1 VKTYKNVT
9 NWLLSLSHTSQEN
22 VRCVMGYIVNI
33 TVILDAIF
41 GTTGG
46 NVTEN
51 ATLKAMGTHVRSG
64 RRDSIHGDIR
74 SFVTETFSIR
84 SAIPEK
90 DLVLERI
97 ISLIRRYCSPQ
108 ST

>member
-1 VKTYKNVT
+1 M
-9 NWLLSLSHTSQEN
+9 
-22 VRCVMGYIVNI
+22 MGYIVNI

-84 SAIPEK
+84 IPEI